1 LVPAAHTTVA
11 ARFFA
16 ALATAALID
25 RNVAWVRVIT
35 VLIDCITAA
44 QIGVALRIGCVH
56 ETFVFIIFVF
66 AHDHCS
72 ALLYGFLL
80 QSCSDIW
87 ICQADIVGGLRS
99 GLTYGGAANIQELQ
113 RKLDYI
119 QVSWASRIEGLAHVA
134 QG

>member
-1 LVPAAHTTVA
+1 MGFLKDITIFNFIVPPAHTTVA

-66 AHDHCS
+66 IHDS
-72 ALLYGFLL
+72 YPALLYGFLL
-80 QSCSDIW
+80 QSCSEIW
-87 ICQADIVGGLRS
+87 ICQEARLRLES
-99 GLTYGGAANIQELQ
+99 
-113 RKLDYI
+113 
-119 QVSWASRIEGLAHVA
+119 
-134 QG
+134 